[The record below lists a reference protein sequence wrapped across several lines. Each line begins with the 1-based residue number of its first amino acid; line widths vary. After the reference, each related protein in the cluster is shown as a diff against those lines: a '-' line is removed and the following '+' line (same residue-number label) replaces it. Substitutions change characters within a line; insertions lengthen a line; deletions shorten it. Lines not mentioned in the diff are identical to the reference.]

1 MISYYFGERFREGS
15 IKFFPVQVQ
24 RHAVKSG
31 IPMIRDSRFFVDC
44 SV

>member
-15 IKFFPVQVQ
+15 IKFYPVQVQ
-24 RHAVKSG
+24 KHAVKSG
-31 IPMIRDSRFFVDC
+31 TPVIRDSRLLVDC

>member
-15 IKFFPVQVQ
+15 IKFYPVQVQ

-31 IPMIRDSRFFVDC
+31 GPESRDPR
-44 SV
+44 